1 MKTEWA
7 ALCHGIPQGAR
18 GGLPGLPGGLLGP
31 LHQPPAQGKH
41 AGMGPV
47 PGPQFADQVAE
58 VTLDRFGCQLETEG
72 DFVIAFAGRR
82 PAQDLPFPCC

>member
-1 MKTEWA
+1 
-7 ALCHGIPQGAR
+7 
-18 GGLPGLPGGLLGP
+18 
-31 LHQPPAQGKH
+31 
-41 AGMGPV
+41 MGPV